1 MDFDSAT
8 GRSGPHTEEKPE
20 SCGIVIFGASGDLT
34 HRKLIPSLL
43 GLYRK
48 KLLPD
53 SFYLLGCARSR
64 YADESFRETIRR
76 GLDESGSTSQ
86 VEIEAFLEKCHYLAG
101 DYSEPGLY
109 DSLSERLASLDE
121 QYAVKGNHIFYLS
134 TPPNLYASIVG
145 NLGDAGLAGQRED
158 RWTRVVVEKP
168 FGRDLESARAL
179 NAELRSHLEEGQIYR
194 IDHYLGKE
202 TVQNILMLRFANAI
216 FEPLWN
222 NRYIDH
228 VQITVAE
235 TLGVEHR
242 AGYFEQAGLLRD
254 MVQNHLIQ
262 MTALV
267 AMEPPISF
275 EPNRLRDEKVKLI
288 RSIRPFP
295 LQELDRW
302 IVRGQYGPGEQA
314 GRSVPGYRDER
325 GVTSDSTVETYVA
338 ARVMIDNWRWQNV
351 PFYLRTG
358 KRLAGKATEI
368 VITFKSVP
376 YSIFSPLKAKD
387 LVPNV
392 LCLNVQPEEGVSLTI
407 QAKSPGPKVSL
418 AALNLDFGYQEVF
431 GASPPEAYER
441 LLLDCMLGDQT
452 LFWRQD
458 GVEASW
464 ALVTPV
470 LEAWADESLNR
481 PLAIYRSGLWGPAAA
496 CDLIERDG
504 RCWKMPLKSIH
515 SGVRCADG
523 FSAGGSTE
531 G

>member
-1 MDFDSAT
+1 MNFDSAA
-8 GRSGPHTEEKPE
+8 GGSGPRPEEMPE

-43 GLYRK
+43 GLYQK

-64 YADESFRETIRR
+64 YSDESFRETIRS
-76 GLDESGSTSQ
+76 GLAESGAISQ
-86 VEIEAFLEKCHYLAG
+86 AEIESFLEKCHYLAG
-101 DYSEPGLY
+101 EYGEPGLY
-109 DSLSERLASLDE
+109 ILLSERLASLDE
-121 QYAVKGNHIFYLS
+121 QYGGKGNHIFYLS
-134 TPPNLYASIVG
+134 TPPNLYAPIVG
-145 NLGDAGLAGQRED
+145 NLGDAGLAGQREG
-158 RWTRVVVEKP
+158 RWARVVVEKP

-179 NAELRSHLEEGQIYR
+179 DAELRGHLEEEQIYR

-202 TVQNILMLRFANAI
+202 TVQNILMLRFANSI

-222 NRYIDH
+222 SRYIDH

-262 MTALV
+262 MAALV
-267 AMEPPISF
+267 AMEPPTSF

-295 LQELDRW
+295 LHELDRW
-302 IVRGQYGPGEQA
+302 IVRGQYGPGELD
-314 GRSVPGYRDER
+314 GRSVPGYRDEQ
-325 GVTSDSTVETYVA
+325 GVAPDSTVETFVA
-338 ARVMIDNWRWQNV
+338 ARVMVDNWRWQNV

-358 KRLAGKATEI
+358 KRLASKATEI

-464 ALVTPV
+464 TLVTPV
-470 LEAWADESLNR
+470 LEAWADESLNT
-481 PLAIYRSGLWGPAAA
+481 PLNLYRSGTWGPAAA

-504 RCWKMPLKSIH
+504 RCWKVPLASIH
-515 SGVRCADG
+515 SGVRFAEG
-523 FSAGGSTE
+523 FPAGGASE
-531 G
+531 K